1 MGGFRR
7 YDDPDWDGRYEYD
20 RCDIYEP
27 PLPEEGEIVFIFTD
41 PMEVW
46 DGFTIDGHDMK
57 YIVEHSALVLCE
69 SSTTSVK
76 QPSAFR

>member
-57 YIVEHSALVLCE
+57 YIVEHSVNWL
-69 SSTTSVK
+69 SH
-76 QPSAFR
+76 